1 MNSVTLH
8 RSAFGLIVQL
18 LSTLERLS
26 KIRGLGF
33 AYSSVYLLRVQ
44 LQLREDVYWI
54 YNARLWL
61 VLRVPIWYVIE
72 GWSRGCPIT
81 TIQFELLLIGQL

>member
-18 LSTLERLS
+18 LSTFERLS
-26 KIRGLGF
+26 KIRVLGF

-54 YNARLWL
+54 YQGKSYL
-61 VLRVPIWYVIE
+61 
-72 GWSRGCPIT
+72 
-81 TIQFELLLIGQL
+81 

>member
-54 YNARLWL
+54 YQGKSYL
-61 VLRVPIWYVIE
+61 
-72 GWSRGCPIT
+72 
-81 TIQFELLLIGQL
+81 

>member
-8 RSAFGLIVQL
+8 RSAFSLVVQL

-44 LQLREDVYWI
+44 RQLREDVYWI
-54 YNARLWL
+54 YQGKSYL
-61 VLRVPIWYVIE
+61 
-72 GWSRGCPIT
+72 
-81 TIQFELLLIGQL
+81 